1 MALGGVVATAGL
13 VGGGLVVAL
22 IVTTLRGASTAA
34 PVVKAVAVA
43 STVAARVRDGL
54 SNIPR
59 ARVLPFNL
67 DQPKVVFVPVAPTRA
82 EIEVVPQPPR
92 GTDPTRQQR
101 ARVGPSEP
109 RGPIG
114 ARLLPVQRV
123 DERTRI

>member
-22 IVTTLRGASTAA
+22 IVTTLRGASTEA

-59 ARVLPFNL
+59 ARVLPFN
-67 DQPKVVFVPVAPTRA
+67 QPKVVFVPVAPTRA

-123 DERTRI
+123 DERTKI